1 MSKGATSSTA
11 FYYTKDIQYLLHEP
25 LLARFREHKAI
36 SKKIAR
42 SLGKGEYG
50 DAARLDKKDSAKLS
64 LDHVIKERYPTF
76 ADALRDLDDALSLL
90 FLFANLPSTSN
101 VPPKTIRLCQKLC
114 HEFQLYIILS
124 HSLRKSFLSIK
135 GIYYQATLQGQDVM
149 WLVPYKFV
157 QRVTSDVDFRIMGTF
172 VEFYTTLLGFVNYR
186 LYSSIGLV
194 YPPKFNVKSD
204 ERGAE
209 LGAFTIEGINLAGD
223 DEAIQAE
230 ANVVRRQQRP
240 AAEIDI
246 SPENSEQALQN
257 AILAQTEAEDIEEA
271 EKQSALVASSN
282 GDIDTFVATA
292 NDADILPQPQISHF
306 DAGRLF
312 DGIHVFISRESPRQ
326 PLEFIV
332 KAFGCKRVSWPE
344 ILGDGSFTHDEND
357 TTITHQIVDRPSIPV
372 SNGDIE
378 KSVSQVRAGFVIPGR
393 IYVQPQWIWDCM
405 NSNKLLRPDLYAPGT
420 VLPPHLSPWIKLNH
434 GLYDPS
440 LPLAEQEEEGEA
452 DDAVDMETT
461 LPPLTNENIEVEAEE
476 SQEEAG
482 TEDDHGMQIAS
493 DDDEDDGDLEDDYKS
508 DELLDNNDL
517 GFTEELEDEVTSDPE
532 IPDDKVHWDE
542 LAAEASGRDAIAVTK
557 DPDAQARNA
566 ARKVRQRKKQHEE
579 EELQRQLGI
588 LSKKKRKL
596 YEKMRYG
603 NQQKENEAA
612 KLRAKRRKFEQS

>member
-1 MSKGATSSTA
+1 MSKGATSSTT

-25 LLARFREHKAI
+25 LLTRFREHKAL

-64 LDHVIKERYPTF
+64 LDHIIKERYPTF

-90 FLFANLPSTSN
+90 FLFSNLPSTSN

-114 HEFQLYIILS
+114 HEFQHYIILS

-194 YPPKFNVKSD
+194 YPPKFNAKSD

-209 LGAFTIEGINLAGD
+209 LGAFTVEGINLAGD
-223 DEAIQAE
+223 DETIQVE
-230 ANVVRRQQRP
+230 ANGVRQQERSRT
-240 AAEIDI
+240 EIDI
-246 SPENSEQALQN
+246 SHENSEQALQN
-257 AILAQTEAEDIEEA
+257 AILAQTEAEDIAEA
-271 EKQSALVASSN
+271 EKQPALIAESN

-292 NDADILPQPQISHF
+292 DGADILPQPQISHF

-312 DGIHVFISRESPRQ
+312 DGMHFFISRESPRQ

-372 SNGDIE
+372 SNDDIE
-378 KSVSQVRAGFVIPGR
+378 KSVSQARAGLVIPGR
-393 IYVQPQWIWDCM
+393 IYVQPQWVWDCI
-405 NSNKLLRPDLYAPGT
+405 NSNKLLRPDLYGPGA

-461 LPPLTNENIEVEAEE
+461 LLPPTKESMEAEAEE
-476 SQEEAG
+476 PEE
-482 TEDDHGMQIAS
+482 ESRPDDDHGMQIAS
-493 DDDEDDGDLEDDYKS
+493 DDDSDDDLENDYKS
-508 DELLDNNDL
+508 DEILDNDEIE
-517 GFTEELEDEVTSDPE
+517 FTEALEDEATSGPE
-532 IPDDKVHWDE
+532 IPADKVHWDE
-542 LAAEASGRDAIAVTK
+542 LAAEVSGKDAIAVTK
-557 DPDAQARNA
+557 DPDAQARKE
-566 ARKVRQRKKQHEE
+566 ARKIRQRKKQGEE
-579 EELQRQLGI
+579 EELQRQLGMM
-588 LSKKKRKL
+588 SKKKRKL
-596 YEKMRYG
+596 YEKMRYS
-603 NQQKENEAA
+603 NQQKENDAA
-612 KLRAKRRKFEQS
+612 KLRAKRRKLEQP